1 MDLQIRKLPII
12 QEFLG
17 LANDSIVDKFE
28 KMLEQER
35 KKFVEQDIS
44 PMTLAQYDQRIDHA
58 IDDLKNNRV
67 ISAKK
72 LKKEITTWK

>member
-58 IDDLKNNRV
+58 IDDLKNNQV
-67 ISAKK
+67 LSAKK
-72 LKKEITTWK
+72 MNKEITTWK